1 MTSKIPANA
10 EPPIADSSSSVDH
23 TVRDDSI
30 GARDIIR
37 ALFKDMLVLTSII
50 FLIVLVFSAV
60 FAEFVAP
67 FDPLLPNIFSNR
79 LPPMSYAT
87 AFDGTE
93 VLHIFGTD
101 ALGRDVLSRLI
112 FGARASIFV
121 ALVSVLVSG
130 VLGTVLGVIAGY
142 YGGVIEAVI
151 MRAVDAFMAV
161 PSLLIALFVLFIIGG
176 GLVNMVL
183 IFALVRWV
191 VYARLARG
199 ITLSLRESSFV
210 EAARAI
216 GASDLRIMIRH
227 ILPNM
232 VSALLVLATLEI
244 ALLVL
249 AEAGLSFLGFGL
261 LPPEPS
267 WGLMISRGR
276 EYMRDAWWM
285 ITLPGLAIFLTTLS
299 LNLVAN
305 WFRAVMD
312 PVQRWRWLT

>member
-1 MTSKIPANA
+1 MAYPARSHSA
-10 EPPIADSSSSVDH
+10 PSTIDDTE
-23 TVRDDSI
+23 RDEGVGI
-30 GARDIIR
+30 RDIVR
-37 ALFKDMLVLTSII
+37 ALFNDLLVLSAVL
-50 FLIVLVFSAV
+50 FLMILFFSAI
-60 FAEFVAP
+60 FADFVAP
-67 FDPLLPNIFSNR
+67 YDPLIPNIFANR
-79 LPPMSYAT
+79 LPPMSVAKDM
-87 AFDGTE
+87 AGAE
-93 VLHIFGTD
+93 QLHLLGTD
-101 ALGRDVLSRLI
+101 ALGRDMLSRLI

-130 VLGTVLGVIAGY
+130 TLGTILGLFAGF
-142 YGGVIEAVI
+142 YGGRIETVI
-151 MRAVDAFMAV
+151 MRAVDAFMAI

-176 GLVNMVL
+176 GLLNMVL

-191 VYARLARG
+191 VYARLSRG
-199 ITLSLRESSFV
+199 ITLSLKESSFV

-216 GASDLRIMIRH
+216 GASNTRIMFRH

-232 VSALLVLATLEI
+232 ISPLLVLATLEI
-244 ALLVL
+244 ALLIL

-267 WGLMISRGR
+267 WGLMIARGR
-276 EYMRDAWWM
+276 EYMREAWWM

-305 WFRAVMD
+305 WLRTITD

>member
-1 MTSKIPANA
+1 MSGANQIEDA
-10 EPPIADSSSSVDH
+10 PSTVDD
-23 TVRDDSI
+23 TERDDGI
-30 GARDIIR
+30 GIRDIVG
-37 ALFKDMLVLTSII
+37 ALFRDLLVLTAVIYL
-50 FLIVLVFSAV
+50 FVLFFCAV
-60 FAEFVAP
+60 FANFVAP
-67 FDPLLPNIFSNR
+67 YDPLIPNIFANR
-79 LPPMSYAT
+79 LPPFSVT
-87 AFDGTE
+87 AGLDGTE
-93 VLHIFGTD
+93 QFHLLGTD
-101 ALGRDVLSRLI
+101 ALGRDVLSRLMY
-112 FGARASIFV
+112 GARASLFV
-121 ALVSVLVSG
+121 AAVSVLISG
-130 VLGTVLGVIAGY
+130 TLGTLLGLLAGY
-142 YGGVIEAVI
+142 YGGRVETIV

-176 GLVNMVL
+176 GLVNMVI

-216 GASDLRIMIRH
+216 GASNARIMFRH

-232 VSALLVLATLEI
+232 MSPILVLATLEV

-267 WGLMISRGR
+267 WGLMIARGR
-276 EYMRDAWWM
+276 EYMREAWWM
-285 ITLPGLAIFLTTLS
+285 ITFPGLAIFLTTLS

-305 WFRAVMD
+305 WLRTIMD
-312 PVQRWRWLT
+312 PVQRWRWLM

>member
-1 MTSKIPANA
+1 MTETSQSGNA
-10 EPPIADSSSSVDH
+10 PSTVDDTERDEGISVRH
-23 TVRDDSI
+23 I
-30 GARDIIR
+30 LG
-37 ALFKDMLVLTSII
+37 ALFRDPLVLVAVI
-50 FLIVLVFSAV
+50 FLVILVFSAI
-60 FAEFVAP
+60 FANLVAP
-67 FDPLLPNIFSNR
+67 YDPLIPNIFANR
-79 LPPMSYAT
+79 LPPLST
-87 AFDGTE
+87 AKALDGTE
-93 VLHIFGTD
+93 QFHLLGTD
-101 ALGRDVLSRLI
+101 ALGRDMLSRLI
-112 FGARASIFV
+112 FGSRASIFV
-121 ALVSVLVSG
+121 ALVSVVISG
-130 VLGTVLGVIAGY
+130 TIGTILGLLAGF
-142 YGGVIEAVI
+142 YGGRVEAVV

-199 ITLSLRESSFV
+199 ITLSLKQSSFV

-216 GASDLRIMIRH
+216 GARDKRIMFRH

-232 VSALLVLATLEI
+232 VSPLLVLGTLEV

-276 EYMRDAWWM
+276 EYMREAWWM

-305 WFRAVMD
+305 WLRTVMD
-312 PVQRWRWLT
+312 PVQRWRWLI

>member
-1 MTSKIPANA
+1 MIDETASTT
-10 EPPIADSSSSVDH
+10 DD
-23 TVRDDSI
+23 TQRDASI
-30 GARDIIR
+30 GYRDIIR
-37 ALFKDMLVLTSII
+37 ALVRDPLVLVSVI
-50 FLIVLVFSAV
+50 FLTLLILSAI
-60 FAEFVAP
+60 FAEIVAP
-67 FDPLLPNIFSNR
+67 MDPLIPNIFASR
-79 LPPMSYAT
+79 LPPLSYAT
-87 AFDGTE
+87 GLDGTE
-93 VLHIFGTD
+93 QLHLLGTD
-101 ALGRDVLSRLI
+101 ALGRDMLSRLI
-112 FGARASIFV
+112 FGARASLFV
-121 ALVSVLVSG
+121 ALVSVFVSG
-130 VLGTVLGVIAGY
+130 VLGTCLGVIAGY
-142 YGGVIEAVI
+142 YGGWVETVV

-176 GLVNMVL
+176 GLVNMIL

-199 ITLSLRESSFV
+199 ITLSLRETQFV

-216 GASDLRIMIRH
+216 GASNARIMLRH

-232 VSALLVLATLEI
+232 ISPLLVLATLEI

-261 LPPEPS
+261 VPPEPS

-276 EYMRDAWWM
+276 EYMREAWWM

-299 LNLVAN
+299 LNLIAN

-312 PVQRWRWLT
+312 PVQRWRWLM

>member
-1 MTSKIPANA
+1 MTDEADRAADPS
-10 EPPIADSSSSVDH
+10 IATDADRDEGIGYRDILRAL
-23 TVRDDSI
+23 VRDP
-30 GARDIIR
+30 
-37 ALFKDMLVLTSII
+37 LVLVSAI
-50 FLIVLVFSAV
+50 FLTVLIISAI

-67 FDPLLPNIFSNR
+67 YDPLLPNIFANR
-79 LPPMSYAT
+79 LPPMSYAKGL
-87 AFDGTE
+87 DGSE
-93 VLHIFGTD
+93 QLHFLGTD
-101 ALGRDVLSRLI
+101 ALGRDMLSRLI
-112 FGARASIFV
+112 YGARASIFV
-121 ALVSVLVSG
+121 ALVSVVVSG
-130 VLGTVLGVIAGY
+130 VLGTVLGLVAGY
-142 YGGVIEAVI
+142 YGGTVETII

-191 VYARLARG
+191 VYARLARS
-199 ITLSLRESSFV
+199 ITLSLRETSFV

-216 GASDLRIMIRH
+216 GASNSRIMLRH

-232 VSALLVLATLEI
+232 VSPLLVLATLEV

-276 EYMRDAWWM
+276 DYMRDAWWM

-299 LNLVAN
+299 LNLMAN
-305 WFRAVMD
+305 WFRAIMD
-312 PVQRWRWLT
+312 PVQRWRWLM

>member
-1 MTSKIPANA
+1 MSSNLTPQDA
-10 EPPIADSSSSVDH
+10 EPLPDNPSGRISFGM
-23 TVRDDSI
+23 I
-30 GARDIIR
+30 LR
-37 ALFKDMLVLTSII
+37 ALFRDVIVLMSVI
-50 FLIVLVFSAV
+50 FLIVLIFSAT
-60 FAEFVAP
+60 FAEVVAP
-67 FDPLLPNIFSNR
+67 FDPLLPNIFANR

-87 AFDGTE
+87 ALDGTE
-93 VLHIFGTD
+93 NLHMLGTD
-101 ALGRDVLSRLI
+101 ALGRDILSRLI
-112 FGARASIFV
+112 YGARASIFV
-121 ALVSVLVSG
+121 ALVSVFVSG
-130 VLGTVLGVIAGY
+130 ILGTCLGIIAGY
-142 YGGVIEAVI
+142 YGGLVEATI

-199 ITLSLRESSFV
+199 IALTLKEAPFV

-216 GASDLRIMIRH
+216 GASDFRIMYRY
-227 ILPNM
+227 ILCNM
-232 VSALLVLATLEI
+232 LSPLMVLATLEV

-285 ITLPGLAIFLTTLS
+285 ITFPGLAIFLTTLS
-299 LNLVAN
+299 FNLLAG
-305 WFRAVMD
+305 WIRAISD
-312 PVQRWRWLT
+312 PTQRWRWLK

>member
-1 MTSKIPANA
+1 MANVSQPLA
-10 EPPIADSSSSVDH
+10 APSSI
-23 TVRDDSI
+23 DDTER
-30 GARDIIR
+30 GDGVGFRDIIR
-37 ALFKDMLVLTSII
+37 ALFRDLLVLTATI
-50 FLIVLVFSAV
+50 FLLVLFISAV
-60 FAEFVAP
+60 FADFIAP
-67 FDPLLPNIFSNR
+67 YDPLIPNIFASR
-79 LPPMSYAT
+79 LPPMSIAK
-87 AFDGTE
+87 GLGSVE
-93 VLHIFGTD
+93 QLHLLGTD
-101 ALGRDVLSRLI
+101 ALGRDMLSRLI
-112 FGARASIFV
+112 FGARASLFV
-121 ALVSVLVSG
+121 ALVSVVISG
-130 VLGTVLGVIAGY
+130 TLGTILGLLAGF
-142 YGGVIEAVI
+142 YGGWIEAVI

-199 ITLSLRESSFV
+199 ITLSLKESSFV

-216 GASDLRIMIRH
+216 GASDTRIMFRH

-232 VSALLVLATLEI
+232 ISPLLILATLEI
-244 ALLVL
+244 ALLIL

-276 EYMRDAWWM
+276 EYMREAWWM

-305 WFRAVMD
+305 WSRTIMD

>member
-1 MTSKIPANA
+1 MTHSLKASTAP
-10 EPPIADSSSSVDH
+10 S
-23 TVRDDSI
+23 TVDDSERDEGI
-30 GARDIIR
+30 GFRDIIR
-37 ALFKDMLVLTSII
+37 ALFNDLLVLTAVV
-50 FLIVLVFSAV
+50 FLIVLFVSAV
-60 FAEFVAP
+60 FADFVAP
-67 FDPLLPNIFSNR
+67 YNPLIPNIFANR
-79 LPPMSYAT
+79 LPPMSIAN
-87 AFDGTE
+87 GIGGIE
-93 VLHIFGTD
+93 QLHLLGTD
-101 ALGRDVLSRLI
+101 ALGRDMLSRLI

-121 ALVSVLVSG
+121 ALVSVLISG
-130 VLGTVLGVIAGY
+130 TLGTMLGLFAGFF
-142 YGGVIEAVI
+142 GGRIETVI

-199 ITLSLRESSFV
+199 ITLSLKESSFV

-216 GASDLRIMIRH
+216 GASNTRIMFRH

-232 VSALLVLATLEI
+232 ISPLLILATLEV

-267 WGLMISRGR
+267 WGLMIARGR
-276 EYMRDAWWM
+276 EYMREAWWM

-305 WFRAVMD
+305 WVRTIMD
-312 PVQRWRWLT
+312 PVQRWRWLK

>member
-1 MTSKIPANA
+1 MMQ
-10 EPPIADSSSSVDH
+10 
-23 TVRDDSI
+23 DDTNTQ
-30 GARDIIR
+30 GHLGYRLVAR
-37 ALFKDMLVLTSII
+37 ALLKDMIVLASVI
-50 FLIVLVFSAV
+50 FLVVLIFSAV

-67 FDPLLPNIFSNR
+67 YDPLLPNIFANR
-79 LPPMSYAT
+79 LPPLSYAKGL
-87 AFDGTE
+87 DGTE
-93 VLHIFGTD
+93 SIHLLGTD
-101 ALGRDVLSRLI
+101 ALGRDILSRLI
-112 FGARASIFV
+112 YGARASIFV
-121 ALVSVLVSG
+121 ALVSVFVSG
-130 VLGTVLGVIAGY
+130 VLGTCLGVIAGY
-142 YGGVIEAVI
+142 YGGSVEAVI

-199 ITLSLRESSFV
+199 IALSLKEAPFV
-210 EAARAI
+210 EAAKAL
-216 GASDLRIMIRH
+216 GASDLRIMFRYIFC
-227 ILPNM
+227 NM
-232 VSALLVLATLEI
+232 LSPLLVLATLEV

-285 ITLPGLAIFLTTLS
+285 ITFPGLAIFLTTLS
-299 LNLVAN
+299 FNLLAN
-305 WFRAVMD
+305 WIRAISD
-312 PVQRWRWLT
+312 PAQRWRWLK

>member
-1 MTSKIPANA
+1 MINSPHHDTAPSTVDAT
-10 EPPIADSSSSVDH
+10 ERGESVGL
-23 TVRDDSI
+23 RDVI
-30 GARDIIR
+30 G
-37 ALFKDMLVLTSII
+37 ALFKDFLVLAAVI
-50 FLIVLVFSAV
+50 FLLVLFFSAV
-60 FAEFVAP
+60 FAPLVAP
-67 FDPLLPNIFSNR
+67 YDPLIPNIFASR
-79 LPPMSYAT
+79 LPPMSVAKGMT
-87 AFDGTE
+87 GVE
-93 VLHIFGTD
+93 QLHILGTD
-101 ALGRDVLSRLI
+101 ALGRDMLSRLI
-112 FGARASIFV
+112 YGARASLFV
-121 ALVSVLVSG
+121 ALVSVVISG
-130 VLGTVLGVIAGY
+130 TMGTILGLLAGF
-142 YGGVIEAVI
+142 YGGWVEAVI

-199 ITLSLRESSFV
+199 ITLSLKESSFV

-216 GASDLRIMIRH
+216 GASDTRIMFRH

-232 VSALLVLATLEI
+232 ISPLLILATLEI
-244 ALLVL
+244 ALLIL

-276 EYMRDAWWM
+276 EYMREAWWM

-305 WFRAVMD
+305 WLRTIMD

>member
-1 MTSKIPANA
+1 MINSPQQD
-10 EPPIADSSSSVDH
+10 IAPSTIDATERGEGVGL
-23 TVRDDSI
+23 RDVL
-30 GARDIIR
+30 GALI
-37 ALFKDMLVLTSII
+37 KDFVVLAAVIFLLVL
-50 FLIVLVFSAV
+50 FFSAV
-60 FAEFVAP
+60 FAPLVAP
-67 FDPLLPNIFSNR
+67 YDPLIPNIFASR
-79 LPPMSYAT
+79 LPPLSFAK
-87 AFDGTE
+87 GLGGVE
-93 VLHIFGTD
+93 QLHILGTD
-101 ALGRDVLSRLI
+101 ALGRDMLSRLI
-112 FGARASIFV
+112 FGARASLFV
-121 ALVSVLVSG
+121 ALVSVLISG
-130 VLGTVLGVIAGY
+130 TLGCILGLLAGF
-142 YGGVIEAVI
+142 YGGWIEVVI

-199 ITLSLRESSFV
+199 ITLSLKESSFV

-216 GASDLRIMIRH
+216 GASNTRIMFRH

-232 VSALLVLATLEI
+232 MSPLLVLATLEI
-244 ALLVL
+244 ALLIL

-276 EYMRDAWWM
+276 EYMREAWWM

-305 WFRAVMD
+305 WARAIMD
-312 PVQRWRWLT
+312 PVQRWRWLK

>member
-1 MTSKIPANA
+1 MSDPNPIGAGPSTVDDA
-10 EPPIADSSSSVDH
+10 E
-23 TVRDDSI
+23 RDVSI
-30 GARDIIR
+30 GLRDIVG
-37 ALFKDMLVLTSII
+37 AMFKDVFVLAASV
-50 FLIVLVFSAV
+50 FLLALLIGAA
-60 FAEFVAP
+60 FANFIAP
-67 FDPLLPNIFSNR
+67 FDPLLPNIFANR
-79 LPPMSYAT
+79 LPPMSVAT
-87 AFDGTE
+87 GMDGSE
-93 VLHIFGTD
+93 QLHLLGTD
-101 ALGRDVLSRLI
+101 ALGRDMLSRLI
-112 FGARASIFV
+112 FGARASLSV
-121 ALVSVLVSG
+121 AAVSVLISG
-130 VLGTVLGVIAGY
+130 ILGTILGLLAGF
-142 YGGVIEAVI
+142 YGALTESII

-176 GLVNMVL
+176 GLVNMVI

-199 ITLSLRESSFV
+199 ITLSLKETSFV

-216 GASDLRIMIRH
+216 GASDARILFRH

-232 VSALLVLATLEI
+232 MSPILVLATLEV

-267 WGLMISRGR
+267 WGLMIARGR
-276 EYMRDAWWM
+276 EYMREAWWM

-305 WFRAVMD
+305 WLRTIMD
-312 PVQRWRWLT
+312 PVQRWRWLM